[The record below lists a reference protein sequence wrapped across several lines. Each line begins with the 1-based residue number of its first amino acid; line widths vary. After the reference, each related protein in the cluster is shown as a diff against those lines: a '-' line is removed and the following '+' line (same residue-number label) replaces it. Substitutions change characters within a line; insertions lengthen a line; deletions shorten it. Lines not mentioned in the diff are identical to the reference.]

1 MTYQYN
7 SQRRGMNM
15 AETTLTIV
23 QWQEKSRGR
32 AAKEQQVKTGTD
44 GNEAGRRK
52 ISLSV
57 RLFLL
62 ILKGA

>member
-1 MTYQYN
+1 
-7 SQRRGMNM
+7 MNM

-32 AAKEQQVKTGTD
+32 AAKERQLKTGT
-44 GNEAGRRK
+44 GGKEAGRRK

-62 ILKGA
+62 ILKWA